1 MTPEMRTADH
11 PSGHRIEFHPEPHH
25 YILNGEKLDSV
36 TSRIHRWFP
45 QFDAEAVAQRK
56 AEREGLHAATLLQL
70 WERKRDQAAT
80 FGTKIHAMAE
90 RIIQAGVDH
99 AADDMAENDRE
110 RRYLDAIKAAME
122 RVRPAYD
129 FVETEK
135 IVFSPELKVAGTID
149 ILLRSK
155 RTGEW
160 VVGDWKTNK
169 EIRFQGYR
177 EEMGLG
183 PCLALPNCNFAHYSL
198 QTSAYGEL
206 LCRETYLPVETPVRG
221 VLFHL
226 KEVEG
231 RVFCDFLKTKD
242 LRAEA
247 RKVLDGGRASDGPAP
262 GSPESSYEPR

>member
-1 MTPEMRTADH
+1 MTPETRTADH
-11 PSGHRIEFHPEPHH
+11 PNGHRLEFHPGPHH

-36 TSRIHRWFP
+36 TSRIHCWFP
-45 QFDAEAVAQRK
+45 KFDADAVARRK
-56 AEREGLHAATLLQL
+56 AEREGLHVETLLQL

-80 FGTKIHAMAE
+80 FGTKIHLMAE
-90 RIIQAGVDH
+90 RIIQAGDDR
-99 AADDMAENDRE
+99 AADALAENDRE
-110 RRYLDAIKAAME
+110 RRYLDAIKHAME

-135 IVFSPELKVAGTID
+135 IVFSPELRVAGTID

-160 VVGDWKTNK
+160 VVGDWKTNR
-169 EIRFQGYR
+169 EIKFKGYR

-206 LCRETYLPVETPVRG
+206 LARESYLPANAPVRG

-231 RVFCDFLKTKD
+231 RVTCDFLKTQD
-242 LRAEA
+242 LRSEA
-247 RKVLDGGRASDGPAP
+247 RAVLAGTTPETSPGPLH
-262 GSPESSYEPR
+262 PE

>member
-1 MTPEMRTADH
+1 MASQTRIADH
-11 PSGHRIEFHPEPHH
+11 PQGHRIEFHPEPHH
-25 YILNGEKLDSV
+25 YILAGEKLESV

-45 QFDAEAVAQRK
+45 QFDAEAVARRK
-56 AEREGLHAATLLQL
+56 AEREGLHVETLLQL
-70 WERKRDQAAT
+70 WERKRNQAAS
-80 FGTKIHAMAE
+80 FGTKIHLMAE
-90 RIIQAGVDH
+90 RIIQAGDDR
-99 AADDMAENDRE
+99 AADGLPENDRE
-110 RRYLDAIKAAME
+110 RRYLDAIKAAMD

-160 VVGDWKTNK
+160 VVADWKTNK
-169 EIRFQGYR
+169 EIRFKAFR

-183 PCLALPNCNFAHYSL
+183 PCGQLPNCNFAHYSL

-206 LCRETYLPVETPVRG
+206 LARETYLPSETPLRG

-226 KEVEG
+226 REIEG
-231 RVFCDFLKTKD
+231 RVICDFLKTKD
-242 LRAEA
+242 LRQEA
-247 RKVLDGGRASDGPAP
+247 RVILEAAAHSVPPAEVVVEQP
-262 GSPESSYEPR
+262 SP